1 MDRLQ
6 LLPVTGLDGKEC
18 KVEVTV
24 ADTAAKLTAQA
35 APDAERALVLMD
47 GIDGIEHLP
56 AATRLSTLP
65 AGATLRCASSFVT
78 VHIASEPYALH
89 IAP

>member
-47 GIDGIEHLP
+47 GEHLP
-56 AATRLSTLP
+56 DATRLSTLP
-65 AGATLRCASSFVT
+65 AGATLRCASSFLT
-78 VHIASEPYALH
+78 LTTLH